1 MTRLLTVLAIV
12 GIMGGSMIV
21 AGCSDT
27 VRLPD
32 CGDCR
37 PVEMGIGQILEI
49 DLGSS
54 RAVSGDPDAYEW
66 VVADAGTMEL
76 ISEDRGTR
84 PEDEDEFQGGYS
96 TYVVYRFEPTA
107 VGSTQM
113 QFQVVPTG
121 TAGPAADTLDITVNV
136 AE

>member
-1 MTRLLTVLAIV
+1 MTRLLTAVAIV
-12 GIMGGSMIV
+12 VVVAGSMLV

-37 PVEMGIGQILEI
+37 PVEMRIDQTLEI

-54 RAVSGDPDAYEW
+54 REVSDDPDAYEW

-76 ISEDRGTR
+76 VGEDHGTR
-84 PEDEDEFQGGYS
+84 SEDEDEFQGGYS
-96 TYVVYRFEPTA
+96 TYVIYLFEPTA
-107 VGSTQM
+107 AGTTQM
-113 QFQVVPTG
+113 RFQAVPTG
-121 TAGPAADTLDITVNV
+121 TTGPATDTLDITVNV

>member
-1 MTRLLTVLAIV
+1 MTRLLAAIAV
-12 GIMGGSMIV
+12 VVVVAGSMLV

-37 PVEMGIGQILEI
+37 PVEMRIDQTLEI

-54 RAVSGDPDAYEW
+54 REVSGDPDAYEW
-66 VVADAGTMEL
+66 VIADAGTMEL
-76 ISEDRGTR
+76 VGENHGTR

-96 TYVVYRFEPTA
+96 TYVIYLFEPTA
-107 VGSTQM
+107 AGTTQM
-113 QFQVVPTG
+113 RFQAVPTG
-121 TAGPAADTLDITVNV
+121 TTGPATDTLDITVNV

>member
-1 MTRLLTVLAIV
+1 MTRLLTAVAIV
-12 GIMGGSMIV
+12 VVVAGSMLV

-37 PVEMGIGQILEI
+37 PVEMRIDQTLEI

-54 RAVSGDPDAYEW
+54 RELSDDPDAYEW
-66 VVADAGTMEL
+66 VVTDAGTMEL
-76 ISEDRGTR
+76 VGEDHGTR
-84 PEDEDEFQGGYS
+84 SDDEDEFQCGYS
-96 TYVVYRFEPTA
+96 TYVIYLFEPTA
-107 VGSTQM
+107 AGTTQM
-113 QFQVVPTG
+113 RFQAVPTG
-121 TAGPAADTLDITVNV
+121 TTGPATDTLDITVNV

>member
-1 MTRLLTVLAIV
+1 MTRLLAAVAVVVAVT
-12 GIMGGSMIV
+12 GSMLV

-37 PVEMGIGQILEI
+37 PVEMRIDQTLEI

-54 RAVSGDPDAYEW
+54 REVSDDPDAYEW

-76 ISEDRGTR
+76 VGEDHGTR

-96 TYVVYRFEPTA
+96 TYVIYSFEPTA
-107 VGSTQM
+107 AGTTQM
-113 QFQVVPTG
+113 RFQAVPTG
-121 TAGPAADTLDITVNV
+121 TTGPATDTLNVTINV

>member
-1 MTRLLTVLAIV
+1 MTRLRTAAALFVIV
-12 GIMGGSMIV
+12 V
-21 AGCSDT
+21 AVSGCSDV

-37 PVEMGIGQILEI
+37 PVEMGIDQTLEV

-54 RAVSGDPDAYEW
+54 RDVSDDPEAYEW
-66 VVADAGTMEL
+66 IVADAGTMRMV
-76 ISEDRGTR
+76 SEDRGTR
-84 PEDEDEFQGGYS
+84 PEDENEFVGGYS
-96 TYVVYRFEPTA
+96 TYVVYQFEPTA

-113 QFQVVPTG
+113 QFRFVPTDDPSG
-121 TAGPAADTLDITVNV
+121 VPGGTLDVTVNV

>member
-1 MTRLLTVLAIV
+1 MTRLLGAVAGV
-12 GIMGGSMIV
+12 VVGSMLV

-37 PVEMGIGQILEI
+37 PVEMRIDQTLEI

-54 RAVSGDPDAYEW
+54 REVSDDPDAYEW

-76 ISEDRGTR
+76 VRGDRGTR
-84 PEDEDEFQGGYS
+84 PEDDDEFRGGYS
-96 TYVVYRFEPTA
+96 TYVVYLFEPTV
-107 VGSTQM
+107 VGTTQM
-113 QFQVVPTG
+113 RFQVVPTG
-121 TAGPAADTLDITVNV
+121 TTGPAIDTLNVTVNI
-136 AE
+136 AD

>member
-1 MTRLLTVLAIV
+1 MTRLRMAVALSGVVVALTA
-12 GIMGGSMIV
+12 
-21 AGCSDT
+21 CSDV

-37 PVEMGIGQILEI
+37 PVEMGISQTLEV

-54 RAVSGDPDAYEW
+54 REVSDDPDAYEW
-66 VVADAGTMEL
+66 VVADAGTMVL

-84 PEDEDEFQGGYS
+84 PEDENEFQGGYS

-107 VGSTQM
+107 AGTTQM
-113 QFQVVPTG
+113 QFLFVPTG
-121 TAGPAADTLDITVNV
+121 DPSGVPGGTLDVTVNV

>member
-1 MTRLLTVLAIV
+1 MNQVLSALTFL
-12 GIMGGSMIV
+12 GIMAGSV
-21 AGCSDT
+21 LVSGCSDT

-37 PVEMGIGQILEI
+37 PVEMGIGQTLEV

-54 RAVSGDPDAYEW
+54 REVSDDPDAYEW
-66 VVADAGTMEL
+66 VVTNAGTMKMV
-76 ISEDRGTR
+76 SKDQGTR

-113 QFQVVPTG
+113 LFEFVPTG
-121 TAGPAADTLDITVNV
+121 SAGQSIDTLDITVNV
-136 AE
+136 TE

>member
-1 MTRLLTVLAIV
+1 MTRHLTVLAV
-12 GIMGGSMIV
+12 MGIMAGSILI

-37 PVEMGIGQILEI
+37 PVEMGIGQTLEI

-54 RAVSGDPDAYEW
+54 REASDNPDAYEW
-66 VVADAGTMEL
+66 VVADLGTMEL
-76 ISEDRGTR
+76 VSEERGTR
-84 PEDEDEFQGGYS
+84 PEDEDEFAGGYS
-96 TYVVYRFEPTA
+96 TYVIYLFEPTA

-121 TAGPAADTLDITVNV
+121 TTGPAADTLDITVNV
-136 AE
+136 AD